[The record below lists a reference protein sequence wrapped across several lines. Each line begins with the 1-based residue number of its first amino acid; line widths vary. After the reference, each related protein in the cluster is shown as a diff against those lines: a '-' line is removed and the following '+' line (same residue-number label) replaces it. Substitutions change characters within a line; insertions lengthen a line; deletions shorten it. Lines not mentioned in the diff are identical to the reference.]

1 MRHSSVGFALGL
13 LLTASAP
20 VCAATT
26 QKHSGVL
33 VAADPTHQTMTI
45 EEMGPWRGPS
55 TSPDRRV
62 FRLSSTAKIVVAERT
77 QDGDLGWPWAFTER
91 LLEPS
96 ELRTGDHVTVMM
108 EQGGWHADVVRVEV
122 VRPTPGTK

>member
-77 QDGDLGWPWAFTER
+77 QDGGTE
-91 LLEPS
+91 
-96 ELRTGDHVTVMM
+96 
-108 EQGGWHADVVRVEV
+108 
-122 VRPTPGTK
+122 

>member
-45 EEMGPWRGPS
+45 EEMGGVARPEHFTGP
-55 TSPDRRV
+55 P
-62 FRLSSTAKIVVAERT
+62 RLSAVLDREDCR
-77 QDGDLGWPWAFTER
+77 G
-91 LLEPS
+91 
-96 ELRTGDHVTVMM
+96 
-108 EQGGWHADVVRVEV
+108 
-122 VRPTPGTK
+122 